1 MSNLAYEDSDE
12 DDVEEDDEDLIPRDD
27 PLWDIYLTVRNY
39 TTHGGAELAEAFV
52 TLPSRLTPF
61 FVVLF
66 FSHKDLGMGLRDE

>member
-61 FVVLF
+61 FCSTIF
-66 FSHKDLGMGLRDE
+66 